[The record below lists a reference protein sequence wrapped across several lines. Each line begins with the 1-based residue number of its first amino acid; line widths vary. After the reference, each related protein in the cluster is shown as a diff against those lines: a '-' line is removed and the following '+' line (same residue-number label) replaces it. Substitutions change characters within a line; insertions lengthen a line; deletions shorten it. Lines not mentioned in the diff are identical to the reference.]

1 MCAAPDNAIALT
13 MPNTESQQA
22 PQGRL
27 RLSMVNVTS
36 EPSAL
41 KARSA
46 IKSEIEAIA
55 AGYGE
60 HDLGV
65 IRVFA
70 TIRQVSQIGT
80 GRLDKL
86 LKTLVDAIPALQTIQ
101 LIREP
106 GPLSAEQM
114 MARAQ
119 EGERD
124 MTAVME
130 RAGREEAEDASPV

>member
-1 MCAAPDNAIALT
+1 
-13 MPNTESQQA
+13 
-22 PQGRL
+22 
-27 RLSMVNVTS
+27 MVNVTG

-55 AGYGE
+55 AGYSP

-80 GRLDKL
+80 GRLDRL

-101 LIREP
+101 LIRES

-124 MTAVME
+124 MTAIME